1 MKHTNTVML
10 ALFLFALASCSNDT
24 LDVAQEVENSKNSIA
39 DRAVSLEGKSL
50 YGSYMKARFEGS
62 HRAYVT
68 MFNSRLSEDENLYTY
83 SATPAT
89 LTLQMQKICAPDGSG
104 LLVTQEGYIGYWNSE
119 SFKQSYITEGI
130 SDYYTTKTTTITA
143 SDGTVYK
150 YTNKTAC
157 SSSGIK
163 RTTSGTSK
171 TSGGTE
177 SPLFTDLEGYT
188 VIESDYSSSEFTTVV
203 TVTVY
208 KETSTDGT
216 TTTEAD
222 STYALSLAGATL
234 SEGSMVYGATDVTT
248 TEQLE
253 QLTVA
258 QTVFEQRYNELSA
271 NDWYMVKAAFK
282 PYSYTYDTNA
292 AITESYIN
300 DDDSITEE
308 SVIYDYVLTQH
319 YTNFETAVF
328 VNPFVA
334 TSGAMG
340 AVLFGYGYD
349 GNLYFKS
356 DDGNEYEWQL
366 TSVDTKKNKITFHE
380 FISSDEDTDENNID
394 ESEEESIDATYKFIE
409 NGDNSSLTLVFETK
423 NSSILSAETIVLNFY
438 PIEIGLTATE

>member
-1 MKHTNTVML
+1 MKHTNTVIL

-150 YTNKTAC
+150 YTNKTAYN
-157 SSSGIK
+157 SSGIK

-171 TSGGTE
+171 ASGGTE
-177 SPLFTDLEGYT
+177 SPLFTDLAGYT

-208 KETSTDGT
+208 KETTTDGT
-216 TTTEAD
+216 TTSEAD
-222 STYALSLAGATL
+222 SAYALSLAGATL

-340 AVLFGYGYD
+340 AVLFGYSYD

-356 DDGNEYEWQL
+356 DDGNEYEWKL

-380 FISSDEDTDENNID
+380 FISSD
-394 ESEEESIDATYKFIE
+394 EESIDATYKFIE

>member
-143 SDGTVYK
+143 SDGTVYT

-157 SSSGIK
+157 SSSGITQ
-163 RTTSGTSK
+163 TTSGKSK

-177 SPLFTDLEGYT
+177 STLFSDLAGYT
-188 VIESDYSSSEFTTVV
+188 TIESDYSSSEFTTVV

-208 KETSTDGT
+208 KETTTDGI

-222 STYALSLAGATL
+222 SAYALSLAGATL
-234 SEGSMVYGATDVTT
+234 SEGSIVYGATKETT
-248 TEQLE
+248 TE

-328 VNPFVA
+328 VNPFAA

-340 AVLFGYGYD
+340 AVLFGYSYD

-356 DDGNEYEWQL
+356 DDGNEYEWKL

-380 FISSDEDTDENNID
+380 FIS
-394 ESEEESIDATYKFIE
+394 SEEESIDATYKFIE

>member
-130 SDYYTTKTTTITA
+130 TKYYTTKTTTITA
-143 SDGTVYK
+143 SDGTVYT
-150 YTNKTAC
+150 YTNKTAYN
-157 SSSGIK
+157 SSGITQ
-163 RTTSGTSK
+163 TTSGKSK

-177 SPLFTDLEGYT
+177 SPLFTDLAGYT

-208 KETSTDGT
+208 KETTTDGT

-234 SEGSMVYGATDVTT
+234 SEGSMVYGATDGTKT
-248 TEQLE
+248 E

-328 VNPFVA
+328 VNPFAA

-340 AVLFGYGYD
+340 AVLFGYSYD

-356 DDGNEYEWQL
+356 DDGNEYEWKL

>member
-130 SDYYTTKTTTITA
+130 SNYYTTKTTTVTA
-143 SDGTVYK
+143 SDGTVYT
-150 YTNKTAC
+150 YTNKTAYN
-157 SSSGIK
+157 SSGIKRTTK

-171 TSGGTE
+171 ASGGTE

-208 KETSTDGT
+208 KETTTDG
-216 TTTEAD
+216 TTEAD
-222 STYALSLAGATL
+222 SAYALSLAGATL
-234 SEGSMVYGATDVTT
+234 SEGSMVYGATKETT
-248 TEQLE
+248 TE

-328 VNPFVA
+328 VNPFAA

-340 AVLFGYGYD
+340 AVLFGYSYD

-356 DDGNEYEWQL
+356 DDGNEYEWKL

>member
-24 LDVAQEVENSKNSIA
+24 VDVTQEVENAKNSIA

-89 LTLQMQKICAPDGSG
+89 FTLQMQKICAPDGSG

-130 SDYYTTKTTTITA
+130 SDYYTTKTTTVNA
-143 SDGTVYK
+143 SDGTVYT
-150 YTNKTAC
+150 YTNKTTYN
-157 SSSGIK
+157 SSGIK

-171 TSGGTE
+171 ASGGTE
-177 SPLFTDLEGYT
+177 SPLFTDLAGYT

-208 KETSTDGT
+208 KETTTDGT
-216 TTTEAD
+216 TTSEAD
-222 STYALSLAGATL
+222 SAYALSLAGATL
-234 SEGSMVYGATDVTT
+234 SEGSTVYGATDDDTA
-248 TEQLE
+248 E

-328 VNPFVA
+328 VNPFAA
-334 TSGAMG
+334 TSGAIG
-340 AVLFGYGYD
+340 AALFSYGYD

-409 NGDNSSLTLVFETK
+409 NGDSSSLTLVFETK
-423 NSSILSAETIVLNFY
+423 NASILSAETIVLNFY

>member
-119 SFKQSYITEGI
+119 SFKQLYITEGI
-130 SDYYTTKTTTITA
+130 SDYYTTKTTTVNA
-143 SDGTVYK
+143 SDGTVYT
-150 YTNKTAC
+150 YTNKTSC

-171 TSGGTE
+171 ASGGTE

-208 KETSTDGT
+208 KETTTDGT
-216 TTTEAD
+216 TTSEAD
-222 STYALSLAGATL
+222 SAYALSLAGATL
-234 SEGSMVYGATDVTT
+234 SEGSMVYGATDGTKP
-248 TEQLE
+248 EQLE

-328 VNPFVA
+328 VNPFAA

-356 DDGNEYEWQL
+356 VDGNEYEWQL
-366 TSVDTKKNKITFHE
+366 TSVDTKENKITFHE

-438 PIEIGLTATE
+438 PIKIGLTATE

>member
-1 MKHTNTVML
+1 M
-10 ALFLFALASCSNDT
+10 
-24 LDVAQEVENSKNSIA
+24 
-39 DRAVSLEGKSL
+39 
-50 YGSYMKARFEGS
+50 
-62 HRAYVT
+62 
-68 MFNSRLSEDENLYTY
+68 
-83 SATPAT
+83 
-89 LTLQMQKICAPDGSG
+89 
-104 LLVTQEGYIGYWNSE
+104 
-119 SFKQSYITEGI
+119 
-130 SDYYTTKTTTITA
+130 
-143 SDGTVYK
+143 
-150 YTNKTAC
+150 
-157 SSSGIK
+157 
-163 RTTSGTSK
+163 
-171 TSGGTE
+171 
-177 SPLFTDLEGYT
+177 
-188 VIESDYSSSEFTTVV
+188 
-203 TVTVY
+203 Y
-208 KETSTDGT
+208 KETTTDGT

-222 STYALSLAGATL
+222 SAYALSLAGATL
-234 SEGSMVYGATDVTT
+234 SEGSMVYGATEVTT

-340 AVLFGYGYD
+340 AVLFGYSYD

-356 DDGNEYEWQL
+356 DDGNEYEWKL

-423 NSSILSAETIVLNFY
+423 NASILSAETIVLNFY

>member
-150 YTNKTAC
+150 YTNKTSC
-157 SSSGIK
+157 SSSGITL
-163 RTTSGTSK
+163 TTSGTSK
-171 TSGGTE
+171 ASGGTE
-177 SPLFTDLEGYT
+177 SPLFTDLAGYT

-208 KETSTDGT
+208 KETTTDG
-216 TTTEAD
+216 TTEAD
-222 STYALSLAGATL
+222 SAYALSLAGATL
-234 SEGSMVYGATDVTT
+234 SEGSIVYGATKETT
-248 TEQLE
+248 TE

-328 VNPFVA
+328 VNPFAA

-356 DDGNEYEWQL
+356 DDGNEYEWKL

-380 FISSDEDTDENNID
+380 FIS
-394 ESEEESIDATYKFIE
+394 SEEESIDATYKFIE

>member
-150 YTNKTAC
+150 YTNKTSC
-157 SSSGIK
+157 SSSEIK

-171 TSGGTE
+171 ASGGTE
-177 SPLFTDLEGYT
+177 SPLFTDLAGYT

-208 KETSTDGT
+208 KETTTDG
-216 TTTEAD
+216 TTEAD
-222 STYALSLAGATL
+222 SAYALSLAGATL
-234 SEGSMVYGATDVTT
+234 SEGSMVYGATKETT
-248 TEQLE
+248 TE

-328 VNPFVA
+328 VNPFAA

-340 AVLFGYGYD
+340 AVLFGYSYD

-356 DDGNEYEWQL
+356 DDGNEYEWKL

-380 FISSDEDTDENNID
+380 FISSAEDNID